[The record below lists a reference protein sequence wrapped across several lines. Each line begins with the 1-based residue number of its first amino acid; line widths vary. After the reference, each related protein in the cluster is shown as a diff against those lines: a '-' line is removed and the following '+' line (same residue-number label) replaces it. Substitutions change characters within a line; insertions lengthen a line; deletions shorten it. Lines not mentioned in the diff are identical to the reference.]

1 MAQTGYTPI
10 LIYSSSTAAAAPSA
24 GDLTNS
30 TLGSELAINITDG
43 KLFYKDNANA
53 VQVIGWKVVPTSA
66 GGTGLTSFTANQVFY
81 ASSTSA
87 IGQSANL
94 TFNGTTLTANDITDS
109 SLTSGRVTYA
119 GTGGNLV
126 DSANLTFNGTTLT
139 TTGIN
144 NTGNTTLGD
153 ATTDTVT
160 INGYVGVGGAANA
173 SYAIQVTSS
182 ALTGLGQIGVF
193 SNPTITSA
201 ATTGGYGYY
210 AKVNTAAATFTVAD
224 VFAYRAV
231 NATKGAGSTITT
243 QYGVYVDDQTQ
254 GTNNFGIRLLVSS
267 GANKWNIY
275 ASGTAANYF
284 AGQSQFANGA
294 VGTPSISNINDT
306 NTGIFFPAA
315 DTVAIATNGTEDIR
329 FFSSGG
335 VSIGDTTDPGAGNLR
350 LGTGNLVIGT
360 SGKGIDFSATPGT
373 GTSELLADYEEGTFT
388 PSLVPGTSGSITLTT
403 AQAKYTKVGRAVTVT
418 GICEVAS
425 VSLPVGTLLLQGLPF
440 TNSADASSR
449 SAAAIYATGL
459 AAGATTSIV
468 GRIIPS
474 ESQIR
479 IEKYAAGTA
488 SALAGDVQTNT
499 LIQFCLTYFV

>member
-43 KLFYKDNANA
+43 KLFYKDNSNA

-66 GGTGLTSFTANQVFY
+66 GGTGLSGATPFTANGILF
-81 ASSTSA
+81 ASSASALNTS
-87 IGQSANL
+87 SAL
-94 TFNGTTLTANDITDS
+94 TWNGSTLA
-109 SLTSGRVTYA
+109 
-119 GTGGNLV
+119 
-126 DSANLTFNGTTLT
+126 
-139 TTGIN
+139 TTGAL
-144 NTGNTTLGD
+144 TVDGNTTLGN
-153 ATTDTVT
+153 ASTDTVT
-160 INGYVGVGGAANA
+160 VNGYMGVGGAANA

-231 NATKGAGSTITT
+231 NATKGAGSTITN